1 MYFKEY
7 ILPLWYFSVS
17 ITFLL
22 VSIYYFFYRI
32 FAVRKFEVKKRI
44 GKTNFKYVFSFI
56 TASILI
62 AMSWRYNNNLNVFFG
77 IISIGQGF
85 WAYDYNFI
93 LDEGLF
99 IKGRFISWSK
109 ISNLDYKSDQIVE
122 LSYYKNN
129 QHSKISKIAFNID
142 FEATLVLENAL
153 KHKRDITNIGSWE
166 NEDITHSLKRV
177 KRGVAL
183 TIVFAAIIF
192 MYGVYALLQPKYLE
206 VVLEKTFNHQKT
218 STVVIYY
225 PPEVKDGNT
234 PIANRST
241 TSKEEKINEVKDY
254 LNSFYIR
261 KIQFKDIRYIFMRQD
276 VYEIVLYELDG
287 DKVEI
292 YISKKEPV
300 IEIII
305 KNKKRSYYIE
315 EGFNNLDFI
324 DKFGKSIN

>member
-1 MYFKEY
+1 MYFNEY

-17 ITFLL
+17 IIFLL
-22 VSIYYFFYRI
+22 ISIYYFFYRI

-44 GKTNFKYVFSFI
+44 GKTNFNYVFSFL
-56 TASILI
+56 TALILI

-109 ISNLDYKSDQIVE
+109 ISNLDYKSDKIVE

-129 QHSKISKIAFNID
+129 QHSKISKITFNVD
-142 FEATLVLENAL
+142 YDATLVLENTL
-153 KHKRDITNIGSWE
+153 KRKRDITNIGSWE

-192 MYGVYALLQPKYLE
+192 MYGVYNLLQPKYLE
-206 VVLEKTFNHQKT
+206 VVLEKTFHHQKT
-218 STVVIYY
+218 STVAIYY
-225 PPEVKDGNT
+225 QSEVKEENT
-234 PIANRST
+234 PISNMST

-254 LNSFYIR
+254 LNSFSIR
-261 KIQFKDIRYIFMRQD
+261 KTQFKDIRHSFMDQD
-276 VYEIVLYELDG
+276 GYEIILYELDG

-315 EGFNNLDFI
+315 EGYKDLDFI
-324 DKFGKSIN
+324 NKFRESIN